1 MIGNKRF
8 GIVVIVS
15 LMLLN
20 VTSPAAWAQTAAP
33 ATAQPPTG
41 SQSTAAGFA
50 NIIYVPSKVGFCI
63 VGGASWLLA
72 LVLSGGTAY
81 NVASDVIAASCGGKW
96 ALRGEDIHFSS
107 SDAAGIPR

>member
-1 MIGNKRF
+1 MIGNRRF

-20 VTSPAAWAQTAAP
+20 IISPAAWAQTPTP

-41 SQSTAAGFA
+41 SQGTAAGFA
-50 NIIYVPSKVGFCI
+50 DIIYVPSKVGFCI
-63 VGGASWLLA
+63 VSGASWLLA

-81 NVASDVIAASCGGKW
+81 NVATDVIRGGCGGKW
-96 ALRGEDIHFSS
+96 VLRGEDIHFSS
-107 SDAAGIPR
+107 SDAAGISR

>member
-1 MIGNKRF
+1 MIGIGRL
-8 GIVVIVS
+8 GIVVIMSV
-15 LMLLN
+15 MLLN
-20 VTSPAAWAQTAAP
+20 IISPAAWAQTATP
-33 ATAQPPTG
+33 ATAQPPTS

-81 NVASDVIAASCGGKW
+81 NVATDVVRGGCGGKW
-96 ALRGEDIHFSS
+96 VLRGEDIHFSS